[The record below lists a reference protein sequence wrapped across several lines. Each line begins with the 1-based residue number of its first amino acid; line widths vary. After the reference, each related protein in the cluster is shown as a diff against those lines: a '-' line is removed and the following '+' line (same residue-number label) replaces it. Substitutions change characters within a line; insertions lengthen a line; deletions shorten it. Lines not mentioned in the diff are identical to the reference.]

1 MNTIYDLFGVGKDL
15 TSLQMCMRAIV
26 IFFVTLLLIRL
37 SGRRT
42 FGKHSA
48 FDNTMA
54 IILGAV
60 LSRAVVG
67 ASPFGPTIAC
77 CLLLALLHR
86 GLAWIAVTN
95 KSIERLIKGEPILI
109 YKDGKVDDRELSR
122 SLMSR
127 HDLMGDLRLKGSVK
141 TLEEIEEMRMETTG
155 EVSVIKKKENFKQ
168 KENEQP
174 DMKKA
179 G

>member
-1 MNTIYDLFGVGKDL
+1 MNTLYDLFGVGKDL

-26 IFFVTLLLIRL
+26 VFFLALVLIRI

-42 FGKHSA
+42 FGKRSA

-67 ASPFGPTIAC
+67 ASPFGPTIASS
-77 CLLLALLHR
+77 LVLAVLHR
-86 GLAWIAVTN
+86 GLAWAAISN
-95 KSIERLIKGEPILI
+95 KSIERMIKGEPILI
-109 YKDGKVDDRELSR
+109 FKDGKVDDDKLKR

-141 TLEEIEEMRMETTG
+141 TLEEVEEIRMESTG
-155 EVSVIKKKENFKQ
+155 EVSVIKKNEGSEQ
-168 KENEQP
+168 KGSNQ